1 VYFILNDKYVSWIL
15 QCSRKEI
22 KTEYKKKFRPFSQY
36 DYVEGKF
43 LKKNDAVH
51 LPDAMPEL
59 PQSDSWYRE
68 VLELRKK
75 AGEYRVSCLLLAT
88 DSIIILLFFH
98 MTVFL

>member
-1 VYFILNDKYVSWIL
+1 
-15 QCSRKEI
+15 
-22 KTEYKKKFRPFSQY
+22 
-36 DYVEGKF
+36 
-43 LKKNDAVH
+43 
-51 LPDAMPEL
+51 MPEL

-98 MTVFL
+98 MTIPLNIHVLPFCEI